1 MKPVTETQYIG
12 IFYRQS
18 FFDILPDAEM
28 MKRYQKA
35 LAMNKNASIIIVPS
49 KAQLEG
55 QHHHRWRQGQKESC
69 WISLSKQ

>member
-18 FFDILPDAEM
+18 FFDIVPDAEM

-55 QHHHRWRQGQKESC
+55 QHHHEKSHVGSA
-69 WISLSKQ
+69 